1 MSFLAATVGLISRSL
16 MSALSRFLSPKEII
30 VDIGMLPKI
39 FVADNLKNKNLE
51 YAFARR
57 DRVIA
62 NRQNGWDIAVGRR
75 KWILTEHY
83 VDRLGELILLCKAK
97 ST

>member
-1 MSFLAATVGLISRSL
+1 MSFLATSVGLIGRGL
-16 MSALSRFLSPKEII
+16 MSALTRFLSPNEII
-30 VDIGMLPKI
+30 VDIGMLPTN
-39 FVADNLKNKNLE
+39 FVADNLKNKSLE

-57 DRVIA
+57 DRVIV